1 METIDSSEQKSLTL
15 EVTENAKAYLRTM
28 ASWTNFYAI
37 LGFVGVGFS
46 VLYALMMFATNNT
59 LSHLHTPFPNFFIP
73 MGIFVLII
81 AAIKVFPILYLLRF
95 SRKTNKALQ
104 EGGDIYV
111 LEEALR
117 NLKSYWKFI
126 GIMSIIG
133 IAILIITIPVIF
145 IVSMSFAL

>member
-37 LGFVGVGFS
+37 LSFVVIGCY
-46 VLYALMMFATNNT
+46 VLFYAIIMFTMNNT
-59 LSHLHTPFPNFFIP
+59 FSHLNTPFSSHLP
-73 MGIFVLII
+73 MGIFVFIV
-81 AAIKVFPILYLLRF
+81 AAVLFFPALYLLRF
-95 SRKTNKALQ
+95 SQKTNKALQ
-104 EGGDIYV
+104 EEDTQI

-117 NLKSYWKFI
+117 NMKSYWKFI

-133 IAILIITIPVIF
+133 IVILIITIPVTF
-145 IVSMSFAL
+145 IAMI